1 MIIITKILQYA
12 EFCTFIQHIVFF
24 NNSSRF
30 PLIKVSDIFDSFQI
44 FYRAEMSNHYFDHY
58 NWEVQEWKSFQV
70 HGKENDKKNKKRWQ
84 HWNISWHSVWQL
96 KKMTT
101 QMNNREIPS
110 A

>member
-70 HGKENDKKNKKRWQ
+70 HGKENDKKNKKR
-84 HWNISWHSVWQL
+84 
-96 KKMTT
+96 
-101 QMNNREIPS
+101 
-110 A
+110 